1 VQAQIGFVNAE
12 TGALLGPLTPI
23 TANPGPTQ
31 LQSVD
36 LNLTPFAGA
45 LGQRIE
51 VQPVIVQSPNAAGEA
66 NPGPQQISGTVQ
78 MLDALTG
85 FETVL
90 APLAQPGG
98 SVGTNPGP
106 ANVSALS
113 PQILAGGQTMRFD
126 VVAAGPDPCVAQ
138 VAFND
143 ANGNPLVPSTT
154 VNLPSGT
161 GTTVDLNAEAVIS
174 VGHAD

>member
-1 VQAQIGFVNAE
+1 MTFLPPVGGGTLQIARLVVAGPVTPPIGGPVQAQIGFVNAE

-98 SVGTNPGP
+98 SVGTHSRPN
-106 ANVSALS
+106 
-113 PQILAGGQTMRFD
+113 
-126 VVAAGPDPCVAQ
+126 
-138 VAFND
+138 
-143 ANGNPLVPSTT
+143 
-154 VNLPSGT
+154 
-161 GTTVDLNAEAVIS
+161 
-174 VGHAD
+174 

>member
-1 VQAQIGFVNAE
+1 
-12 TGALLGPLTPI
+12 
-23 TANPGPTQ
+23 
-31 LQSVD
+31 
-36 LNLTPFAGA
+36 
-45 LGQRIE
+45 
-51 VQPVIVQSPNAAGEA
+51 
-66 NPGPQQISGTVQ
+66 
-78 MLDALTG
+78 
-85 FETVL
+85 
-90 APLAQPGG
+90 
-98 SVGTNPGP
+98 
-106 ANVSALS
+106 
-113 PQILAGGQTMRFD
+113 MRFD